1 MSGQESLK
9 QFFENRLPELKK
21 WDFPEQAYLSYL
33 ADFEMLL
40 RDAQA
45 CQDCQGRE
53 HCKALTPGH
62 PLRLH
67 EGGIKLYGEPAFA
80 VAPCSRE
87 LERRQQQWLQAA
99 IKSARLRRSDLMQ
112 TFATFRVSPQNR
124 AVFRACLA
132 YATQYRPQETDYGL
146 ILLGPVG
153 TGKSH
158 LASAILNFLRQR
170 HMAGLLKV
178 DVSELLSEM
187 RSTVAGGGETASL
200 VEAAKTA
207 ELLVLDDLGQEY
219 QTEWARSV
227 LGELINARYL
237 DRRPLIVTTNLDL
250 DALRRILTE
259 RVASRLLGMSRVLV
273 LDGPDFRIHQHR
285 LLQAVSP
292 EGINPPQDEYGVVPN
307 N

>member
-1 MSGQESLK
+1 MAGRESLK
-9 QFFENRLPELKK
+9 KFFEERLPELKN
-21 WDFPEQAYLSYL
+21 WDFPEQAFAAYLS
-33 ADFEMLL
+33 DFEMLL

-45 CQDCQGRE
+45 CQACQGRE
-53 HCKALTPGH
+53 QCKALTPGH

-67 EGGIKLYGEPAFA
+67 EEGIKLYGEPAFA
-80 VAPCSRE
+80 VAPCARE

-99 IKSARLRRSDLMQ
+99 IKSARLRRSDLVQ
-112 TFATFRVSPQNR
+112 TFATFRVTPQNR
-124 AVFRACLA
+124 NVFRACLA

-158 LASAILNFLRQR
+158 LASAILNHLRQR
-170 HMAGLLKV
+170 HVAGLLKV

-187 RSTVAGGGETASL
+187 RNTMAGGGGVSSL
-200 VEAAKTA
+200 LEAAKSA

-250 DALRRILTE
+250 EALTHILTE
-259 RVASRLLGMSRVLV
+259 RVASRLLGMSKVLV
-273 LDGPDFRIHQHR
+273 LEGSDFRIRQHR
-285 LLQAVSP
+285 ILQSLSP
-292 EGINPPQDEYGVVPN
+292 EGVGASPDEYDAMPN